1 MNVLVTGAT
10 GFVGRALCAHLGE
23 HELVVRE
30 ACRDMGQDNAAE
42 HRDSVVVGNIGP
54 DTDWHA
60 ALEGIDSVVHLAAR
74 VHVMQDTA
82 SDSLNEYRLVNVEGT
97 RRLALAA
104 AEAGVRRFVFLSSV
118 KVNGES
124 TSRPFIEYRLAES
137 GTGCLRDLEVG
148 SRAGA
153 DADRQYTGH
162 GVGDPASPVDLWARR
177 ARQLPKSLMRAVAR
191 GAPLPLVRWRTGA
204 ACFTWVVVHLAA
216 RVHVMQDT
224 ASDSL
229 NEYRLAN
236 VEGARRLALGAAE
249 AGVRRFVFLSSVKVN
264 GESTSRPFIESD
276 RPNPHDA
283 YGISKWEAEQAL
295 MQIGKDTGME
305 CVILRPPLIYGPDV
319 RANFL
324 SLMRAVARGVP
335 LPLGALENRRS
346 LLYLGNLVDAIRVC
360 LSHSAAAGQVFLLSD
375 GEDVSTPELVRRLAA
390 ALRVRPRL
398 LSVPLPLLRLA
409 GWLTGRAAR
418 SSG

>member
-30 ACRDMGQDNAAE
+30 ACRDMSQDNAAE

-60 ALEGIDSVVHLAAR
+60 ALEGID
-74 VHVMQDTA
+74 
-82 SDSLNEYRLVNVEGT
+82 
-97 RRLALAA
+97 
-104 AEAGVRRFVFLSSV
+104 
-118 KVNGES
+118 
-124 TSRPFIEYRLAES
+124 I
-137 GTGCLRDLEVG
+137 
-148 SRAGA
+148 
-153 DADRQYTGH
+153 
-162 GVGDPASPVDLWARR
+162 
-177 ARQLPKSLMRAVAR
+177 
-191 GAPLPLVRWRTGA
+191 
-204 ACFTWVVVHLAA
+204 VVHLAA

-236 VEGARRLALGAAE
+236 VEGTRRLALGAAE

-283 YGISKWEAEQAL
+283 YGISKWEAERAL

-360 LSHSAAAGQVFLLSD
+360 LSHSAAAGQLFLLSD

-390 ALRVRPRL
+390 VLLVRSRL
-398 LSVPLPLLRLA
+398 LSVPLPLLHLA
-409 GWLTGRAAR
+409 GWLTGRAGSVER
-418 SSG
+418 LTGSLQVDSSRIRAMLGWAPPFSLDQGLAETADWYRQVVAKRR